1 MKVRNINFLD
11 AGEKCRKVDL
21 LEANIDDVKKQYD
34 SFQRDIIEIYNNIS
48 DLWGKFSY
56 IYRESSKLI
65 RSHELFDKQ
74 GDELVNRYSIVY
86 NKESDKLIMYTKG
99 KILFE
104 GNISDIEEVENLLAD
119 YYTYD
124 RDNLDESYN
133 SSANKLKAL
142 RQIYN
147 DKHNQ

>member
-1 MKVRNINFLD
+1 MNSLEMEKKNKKVY
-11 AGEKCRKVDL
+11 L
-21 LEANIDDVKKQYD
+21 LEENIDDVKKEYG
-34 SFQRDIIEIYNNIS
+34 SFQRDVIKIYNEIS

>member
-1 MKVRNINFLD
+1 MNSLEMEKKNKKVY
-11 AGEKCRKVDL
+11 L
-21 LEANIDDVKKQYD
+21 LEENIDDVKKEYG
-34 SFQRDIIEIYNNIS
+34 SFQRDVIKIYNEIS

-124 RDNLDESYN
+124 KDNLDESYN
-133 SSANKLKAL
+133 SSANKLKGL

-147 DKHNQ
+147 NKHNQ

>member
-1 MKVRNINFLD
+1 MTKIPFKAV
-11 AGEKCRKVDL
+11 AVDL
-21 LEANIDDVKKQYD
+21 DGTFLTEKKTFDHALFAKVLRKLQANQIPFICATGNQ
-34 SFQRDIIEIYNNIS
+34 
-48 DLWGKFSY
+48 
-56 IYRESSKLI
+56 LI

>member
-1 MKVRNINFLD
+1 MNSLEMEKKNKKVY
-11 AGEKCRKVDL
+11 L
-21 LEANIDDVKKQYD
+21 LEENIDDVKKEYG
-34 SFQRDIIEIYNNIS
+34 SFQRDVIKIYNEIS
-48 DLWGKFSY
+48 DLWGKFST
-56 IYRESSKLI
+56 IFKACNKLI
-65 RSHELFDKQ
+65 RSKDVDVFCDRE
-74 GDELVNRYSIVY
+74 DELVGRYSIVY

-133 SSANKLKAL
+133 SSANKLKTL

-147 DKHNQ
+147 NKHNQ

>member
-1 MKVRNINFLD
+1 MNSLEMEKKNKKVY
-11 AGEKCRKVDL
+11 L
-21 LEANIDDVKKQYD
+21 LEENIDDVKKEYG
-34 SFQRDIIEIYNNIS
+34 SFQRDVIKIYNEIS

-147 DKHNQ
+147 NKHNQ